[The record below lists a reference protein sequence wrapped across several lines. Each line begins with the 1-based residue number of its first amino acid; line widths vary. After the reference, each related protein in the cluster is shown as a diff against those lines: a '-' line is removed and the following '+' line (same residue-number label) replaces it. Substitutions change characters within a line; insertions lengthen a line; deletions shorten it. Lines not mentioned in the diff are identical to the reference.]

1 MSQLLDGKVAVI
13 TGGGRGIGEA
23 SARRL
28 AEHGAKVILADMDLP
43 SAQAVADDLCAKGC
57 EAKALEF
64 NVAEFEKI
72 PEKVAQAR
80 ALFGRIDI
88 LVNVAG
94 IAGSTPIEEITLE
107 SWDRM
112 MDIDLKSMFFVTQA
126 VFAIMKEQGYGKLVH
141 MSSLAALRG
150 GRSSDASYACAK
162 AGILNLSKCFA
173 LRGAPYHI
181 TSNAVCP
188 GNILTPMGKTL
199 SWSKVDPKTYI
210 PLGRYG
216 TAEDIANA
224 VLFYASDLSDY
235 VTGDSMNVN
244 GGLYMYSSFIYFTK
258 NRWTATSL
266 WDIIAFVLRRP
277 ASHAPFLPAFA
288 WTAVPERCP
297 GAAAQAATQV

>member
-1 MSQLLDGKVAVI
+1 MALLTGRVAMV

-23 SARRL
+23 SARKM
-28 AEHGAKVILADMDLP
+28 AEHGAGVILADMNLA
-43 SAQAVADDLCAKGC
+43 SAQAVADDINARGG
-57 EAKALEF
+57 EAKALEI

-72 PEKVAQAR
+72 PAKIQEAK

-94 IAGSTPIEEITLE
+94 IVGSTPIEEITLE

-126 VFAIMKEQGYGKLVH
+126 VFAVMKEQNYGKLVH

-150 GRSSDASYACAK
+150 GRSSDASYAAAK

-173 LRGAPYHI
+173 LHGAAYHI

-188 GNILTPMGKTL
+188 GNILTPMGKSL
-199 SWSKVDPKTYI
+199 SWSHVDPKTYI

-224 VLFYASDLSDY
+224 VLFYASEMSDY
-235 VTGDSMNVN
+235 VTGDFMNVN
-244 GGLYMYSSFIYFTK
+244 GGLYM
-258 NRWTATSL
+258 
-266 WDIIAFVLRRP
+266 
-277 ASHAPFLPAFA
+277 
-288 WTAVPERCP
+288 
-297 GAAAQAATQV
+297 

>member
-1 MSQLLDGKVAVI
+1 MNRLLDGRVAMV

-28 AEHGAKVILADMDLP
+28 AEYGAKVIVADMDAV
-43 SAQAVADDLCAKGC
+43 SAHAAAEELTARGYDAR
-57 EAKALEF
+57 ALEF

-72 PEKVAQAR
+72 PVKVAEAKR
-80 ALFGRIDI
+80 LFGRIDI

-94 IAGSTPIEEITLE
+94 IAGTTPIEEITLE

-173 LRGAPYHI
+173 LRGASCHI
-181 TSNAVCP
+181 TSNAICP
-188 GNILTPMGKTL
+188 GNILTPMGKTM
-199 SWSKVDPKTYI
+199 SWSEVDPKTYI
-210 PLGRYG
+210 PMGRYG
-216 TAEDIANA
+216 TAEDVANA
-224 VLFYASDLSDY
+224 VLFYASDLCDY
-235 VTGDSMNVN
+235 VTGDAMNVN
-244 GGLYMYSSFIYFTK
+244 GGLYM
-258 NRWTATSL
+258 
-266 WDIIAFVLRRP
+266 
-277 ASHAPFLPAFA
+277 
-288 WTAVPERCP
+288 
-297 GAAAQAATQV
+297 

>member
-162 AGILNLSKCFA
+162 AGILNLSKCLA

-181 TSNAVCP
+181 TSNADCP

-244 GGLYMYSSFIYFTK
+244 GGLYM
-258 NRWTATSL
+258 
-266 WDIIAFVLRRP
+266 
-277 ASHAPFLPAFA
+277 
-288 WTAVPERCP
+288 
-297 GAAAQAATQV
+297 

>member
-1 MSQLLDGKVAVI
+1 MMLTDMLHGKVAMI

-28 AEHGAKVILADMDLP
+28 AEYGAKVILADLNL
-43 SAQAVADDLCAKGC
+43 STAQGVADDINAQGGQ
-57 EAKALEF
+57 ARALEF
-64 NVAEFEKI
+64 NVAAFDTI
-72 PEKVAQAR
+72 PTKVVEAKE
-80 ALFGRIDI
+80 LFGRIDI

-94 IAGSTPIEEITLE
+94 ITGSTALEDITLE

-126 VFAIMKEQGYGKLVH
+126 VYAIMKEQGYGKLVH

-150 GRSSDASYACAK
+150 GRGSDASYAAAK

-173 LRGAPYHI
+173 LKGAEHHI

-210 PLGRYG
+210 PAGRYG
-216 TAEDIANA
+216 TADDIANA

-235 VTGDSMNVN
+235 VTGDYMNVN
-244 GGLYMYSSFIYFTK
+244 GGLYM
-258 NRWTATSL
+258 
-266 WDIIAFVLRRP
+266 
-277 ASHAPFLPAFA
+277 
-288 WTAVPERCP
+288 
-297 GAAAQAATQV
+297 

>member
-1 MSQLLDGKVAVI
+1 MLLTDKVAMI

-28 AEHGAKVILADMDLP
+28 AEHGAKVILADMNLEA
-43 SAQAVADDLCAKGC
+43 AQAVAADINAQGG
-57 EAKALEF
+57 EARALEF
-64 NVAEFEKI
+64 NVAEFEAI
-72 PEKVAQAR
+72 PEKVAAAK

-94 IAGSTPIEEITLE
+94 ITGSTPIEEITLE

-141 MSSLAALRG
+141 MSSLA
-150 GRSSDASYACAK
+150 
-162 AGILNLSKCFA
+162 A

-244 GGLYMYSSFIYFTK
+244 GGLYM
-258 NRWTATSL
+258 
-266 WDIIAFVLRRP
+266 
-277 ASHAPFLPAFA
+277 
-288 WTAVPERCP
+288 
-297 GAAAQAATQV
+297 

>member
-1 MSQLLDGKVAVI
+1 MLLTDKVALV

-28 AEHGAKVILADMDLP
+28 VEYGAKVILADMNLEA
-43 SAQAVADDLCAKGC
+43 AQNVANDVNAHGG
-57 EAKALEF
+57 EARALEF
-64 NVAEFEKI
+64 NVAEFDTI
-72 PEKVAQAR
+72 PEKIAA
-80 ALFGRIDI
+80 AKAMFGRIDI

-94 IAGSTPIEEITLE
+94 ITGSTPIEEITLE

-126 VFAIMKEQGYGKLVH
+126 VFSVMKEQGYGKLVH

-173 LRGAPYHI
+173 LRGAPYRI

-210 PLGRYG
+210 PMGRYG

-224 VLFYASDLSDY
+224 VLFYASDLSSY
-235 VTGDSMNVN
+235 VTGDYMNVN
-244 GGLYMYSSFIYFTK
+244 GGLYM
-258 NRWTATSL
+258 
-266 WDIIAFVLRRP
+266 
-277 ASHAPFLPAFA
+277 
-288 WTAVPERCP
+288 
-297 GAAAQAATQV
+297 

>member
-1 MSQLLDGKVAVI
+1 MLLKDKAALV

-23 SARRL
+23 SAHRL
-28 AEHGAKVILADMDLP
+28 AEYGAKVILADLDLS
-43 SAQAVADDLCAKGC
+43 SATIAAEKLNSQGFEAIPLEFDVADFDRI
-57 EAKALEF
+57 E
-64 NVAEFEKI
+64 
-72 PEKVAQAR
+72 EKVAAAR
-80 ALFGRIDI
+80 NIFGQIDI

-94 IAGSTPIEEITLE
+94 ITGSTPIEEITHE

-112 MDIDLKSMFFVTQA
+112 MNIDLKSMFFVTQA
-126 VFAIMKEQGYGKLVH
+126 VFAVMKEQNYGKMVH

-173 LRGAPYHI
+173 LKGAEYHI

-224 VLFYASDLSDY
+224 VLFYASELSDY
-235 VTGDSMNVN
+235 VTGDHMNVN
-244 GGLYMYSSFIYFTK
+244 GGLYM
-258 NRWTATSL
+258 
-266 WDIIAFVLRRP
+266 
-277 ASHAPFLPAFA
+277 
-288 WTAVPERCP
+288 E
-297 GAAAQAATQV
+297 

>member
-1 MSQLLDGKVAVI
+1 MLQEMLKDKVALV

-28 AEHGAKVILADMDLP
+28 AEYGAKVILADLDI
-43 SAQAVADDLCAKGC
+43 ATATAA
-57 EAKALEF
+57 
-64 NVAEFEKI
+64 
-72 PEKVAQAR
+72 AR
-80 ALFGRIDI
+80 
-88 LVNVAG
+88 
-94 IAGSTPIEEITLE
+94 STPIEEITPA

-126 VFAIMKEQGYGKLVH
+126 VFEVMKAQHYGKMVH

-173 LRGAPYHI
+173 LKGAEHHI

-210 PLGRYG
+210 PAGRYG

-235 VTGDSMNVN
+235 VTGDYMNVN
-244 GGLYMYSSFIYFTK
+244 GGLYM
-258 NRWTATSL
+258 
-266 WDIIAFVLRRP
+266 
-277 ASHAPFLPAFA
+277 
-288 WTAVPERCP
+288 
-297 GAAAQAATQV
+297 

>member
-1 MSQLLDGKVAVI
+1 MLQEMLKDKVALV

-28 AEHGAKVILADMDLP
+28 AEYGAKVILADLDIATATAA
-43 SAQAVADDLCAKGC
+43 AQSMRDQGM
-57 EAKALEF
+57 EATALEF
-64 NVAEFEKI
+64 NVAEFDTI
-72 PEKVAQAR
+72 RQKVDAAK
-80 ALFGRIDI
+80 AIYGRIDI

-94 IAGSTPIEEITLE
+94 ITGSTPIEEITPA

-126 VFAIMKEQGYGKLVH
+126 VFEVMKAQHYGKMVH

-162 AGILNLSKCFA
+162 AGILAFTLK
-173 LRGAPYHI
+173 GAEHHI
-181 TSNAVCP
+181 ASNAVCP
-188 GNILTPMGKTL
+188 GNILPPMGKTL

-210 PLGRYG
+210 PAGRYG

-235 VTGDSMNVN
+235 VTGDYMNVN
-244 GGLYMYSSFIYFTK
+244 GGLYM
-258 NRWTATSL
+258 
-266 WDIIAFVLRRP
+266 
-277 ASHAPFLPAFA
+277 
-288 WTAVPERCP
+288 
-297 GAAAQAATQV
+297 

>member
-1 MSQLLDGKVAVI
+1 MLQEMLKDKVALV

-28 AEHGAKVILADMDLP
+28 AEYGAKVILADLDITTATAA
-43 SAQAVADDLCAKGC
+43 AQAMRDQGM
-57 EAKALEF
+57 EASALEF
-64 NVAEFEKI
+64 NVAEFDTI
-72 PEKVAQAR
+72 RQKVDAAK
-80 ALFGRIDI
+80 AIYGRIDI

-94 IAGSTPIEEITLE
+94 ITGSTPIEEITPA

-126 VFAIMKEQGYGKLVH
+126 VFEIMKAQHYGKMVH

-173 LRGAPYHI
+173 LKGAEYHI

-199 SWSKVDPKTYI
+199 SWSKVDPRTYI
-210 PLGRYG
+210 PAGRYG

-235 VTGDSMNVN
+235 VTGDYMNVN
-244 GGLYMYSSFIYFTK
+244 GGLYM
-258 NRWTATSL
+258 
-266 WDIIAFVLRRP
+266 
-277 ASHAPFLPAFA
+277 
-288 WTAVPERCP
+288 
-297 GAAAQAATQV
+297 

>member
-1 MSQLLDGKVAVI
+1 MLLTDKAALI

-28 AEHGAKVILADMDLP
+28 AEYGAKVILADMNLEAAQGVAEDLNAHG
-43 SAQAVADDLCAKGC
+43 S
-57 EAKALEF
+57 EARALEF
-64 NVAEFEKI
+64 NVAEFDKI
-72 PEKVAQAR
+72 PGKIAEAR
-80 ALFGRIDI
+80 AMFGRIDI

-94 IAGSTPIEEITLE
+94 ITGSTPIEEITPE

-126 VFAIMKEQGYGKLVH
+126 VFAVMKEQGYGKLVH

-173 LRGAPYHI
+173 LRGAAYHI

-188 GNILTPMGKTL
+188 GNILTPMGRTL

-235 VTGDSMNVN
+235 VTGDYMNVN
-244 GGLYMYSSFIYFTK
+244 GGLYM
-258 NRWTATSL
+258 
-266 WDIIAFVLRRP
+266 
-277 ASHAPFLPAFA
+277 
-288 WTAVPERCP
+288 
-297 GAAAQAATQV
+297 

>member
-1 MSQLLDGKVAVI
+1 MMLTDMLHGKVAMI

-28 AEHGAKVILADMDLP
+28 AEYGTKVILADLNL
-43 SAQAVADDLCAKGC
+43 SAAQGVADDINAQGGQ
-57 EAKALEF
+57 AKALEF
-64 NVAEFEKI
+64 NVAAFDTI
-72 PEKVAQAR
+72 PTKVAEAKE
-80 ALFGRIDI
+80 LFGRIDI

-94 IAGSTPIEEITLE
+94 ITGSTALEDIALE

-126 VFAIMKEQGYGKLVH
+126 VYAIMKEHGYGKLVH

-150 GRSSDASYACAK
+150 GRSSDASYAAAK

-173 LRGAPYHI
+173 LKGAEHHI

-210 PLGRYG
+210 PAGRYG
-216 TAEDIANA
+216 TADDIANA

-235 VTGDSMNVN
+235 VTGDYMNVN
-244 GGLYMYSSFIYFTK
+244 GGLYM
-258 NRWTATSL
+258 
-266 WDIIAFVLRRP
+266 
-277 ASHAPFLPAFA
+277 
-288 WTAVPERCP
+288 
-297 GAAAQAATQV
+297 

>member
-1 MSQLLDGKVAVI
+1 MNSEMLNGRVAMV

-23 SARRL
+23 SARKL
-28 AEHGAKVILADMDLP
+28 SDHGAKVILADMDLAA
-43 SAQAVADDLCAKGC
+43 AQAVAADINAKGGQ
-57 EAKALEF
+57 AKALEI
-64 NVAEFEKI
+64 NVAEFDKI
-72 PEKVAQAR
+72 PGKIADAK

-94 IAGSTPIEEITLE
+94 IVGATPIEDITLE

-126 VFAIMKEQGYGKLVH
+126 VFALMKEQGYGKLVH

-150 GRSSDASYACAK
+150 GRSSDASYAAAK

-173 LRGAPYHI
+173 LHGAAYHI

-188 GNILTPMGKTL
+188 GNILTPMGKSL
-199 SWSKVDPKTYI
+199 SWSHVDPKTYI

-224 VLFYASDLSDY
+224 VLFYASDMSDY
-235 VTGDSMNVN
+235 VTGDFMNVN
-244 GGLYMYSSFIYFTK
+244 GGLYM
-258 NRWTATSL
+258 
-266 WDIIAFVLRRP
+266 
-277 ASHAPFLPAFA
+277 
-288 WTAVPERCP
+288 
-297 GAAAQAATQV
+297 

>member
-1 MSQLLDGKVAVI
+1 MMLTDMLHGKVAMI

-28 AEHGAKVILADMDLP
+28 AEYGTKVILADLNL
-43 SAQAVADDLCAKGC
+43 SAAQGVADDINAQGGQ
-57 EAKALEF
+57 AKALEF
-64 NVAEFEKI
+64 NVAAFDTI
-72 PEKVAQAR
+72 PAKVAEAKE
-80 ALFGRIDI
+80 LFGRIDI

-94 IAGSTPIEEITLE
+94 ITGSTALEDITLE

-126 VFAIMKEQGYGKLVH
+126 VYAIMKEQGYGKLVH

-150 GRSSDASYACAK
+150 GRSSDASYAAAK

-173 LRGAPYHI
+173 LKGAEHHI

-210 PLGRYG
+210 PAGRYG
-216 TAEDIANA
+216 TADDIANA

-235 VTGDSMNVN
+235 VTGDYMNVN
-244 GGLYMYSSFIYFTK
+244 GGLYM
-258 NRWTATSL
+258 
-266 WDIIAFVLRRP
+266 
-277 ASHAPFLPAFA
+277 
-288 WTAVPERCP
+288 
-297 GAAAQAATQV
+297 

>member
-1 MSQLLDGKVAVI
+1 MMLTDMLHGKVAMI

-28 AEHGAKVILADMDLP
+28 AEYGAKVILADLNL
-43 SAQAVADDLCAKGC
+43 SAAQGVADDINAQGGQ
-57 EAKALEF
+57 AKALEF
-64 NVAEFEKI
+64 NVAAFDTI
-72 PEKVAQAR
+72 PTKVAEAKE
-80 ALFGRIDI
+80 LFGRIDI

-94 IAGSTPIEEITLE
+94 ITGSTALEDITLE

-126 VFAIMKEQGYGKLVH
+126 VYAIMKEQSYGKLVH

-150 GRSSDASYACAK
+150 GRSSDASYAAAK

-173 LRGAPYHI
+173 LKGAEHHI

-210 PLGRYG
+210 PAGRYG
-216 TAEDIANA
+216 TADDIANA

-235 VTGDSMNVN
+235 VTGDYMNVN
-244 GGLYMYSSFIYFTK
+244 GGLYM
-258 NRWTATSL
+258 
-266 WDIIAFVLRRP
+266 
-277 ASHAPFLPAFA
+277 
-288 WTAVPERCP
+288 
-297 GAAAQAATQV
+297 

>member
-1 MSQLLDGKVAVI
+1 M
-13 TGGGRGIGEA
+13 
-23 SARRL
+23 
-28 AEHGAKVILADMDLP
+28 
-43 SAQAVADDLCAKGC
+43 
-57 EAKALEF
+57 
-64 NVAEFEKI
+64 
-72 PEKVAQAR
+72 
-80 ALFGRIDI
+80 
-88 LVNVAG
+88 AG

-244 GGLYMYSSFIYFTK
+244 GGLVYVKILHIFYKKQVDGNLAVGYYSFC
-258 NRWTATSL
+258 TAPSCLPRAFPSRLCLDRRSGAMARSRGAGSHTSMKEGYH
-266 WDIIAFVLRRP
+266 IVSHSPLRQ
-277 ASHAPFLPAFA
+277 A
-288 WTAVPERCP
+288 E
-297 GAAAQAATQV
+297 GA

>member
-13 TGGGRGIGEA
+13 TGEA

-150 GRSSDASYACAK
+150 GRSSDASYAAAK

-173 LRGAPYHI
+173 LHGAAYNI

-199 SWSKVDPKTYI
+199 SWSQKDPKTYI

-244 GGLYMYSSFIYFTK
+244 GGLYM
-258 NRWTATSL
+258 
-266 WDIIAFVLRRP
+266 
-277 ASHAPFLPAFA
+277 
-288 WTAVPERCP
+288 
-297 GAAAQAATQV
+297 

>member
-1 MSQLLDGKVAVI
+1 MMLTDMLHGKVAMI

-28 AEHGAKVILADMDLP
+28 AEYGAKVILADLNLS
-43 SAQAVADDLCAKGC
+43 SAQQVADDINAHGGQAL
-57 EAKALEF
+57 ALEF
-64 NVAEFEKI
+64 NVAAFDTI
-72 PEKVAQAR
+72 PAKVAEAK

-94 IAGSTPIEEITLE
+94 ITGSTALEDITPE

-126 VFAIMKEQGYGKLVH
+126 VYAVMKEQGYGKLVH

-150 GRSSDASYACAK
+150 GRSSDASYAAAK

-173 LRGAPYHI
+173 LKGAEYHI

-210 PLGRYG
+210 PAGRYG

-235 VTGDSMNVN
+235 VTGDYMNVN
-244 GGLYMYSSFIYFTK
+244 GGLYM
-258 NRWTATSL
+258 
-266 WDIIAFVLRRP
+266 
-277 ASHAPFLPAFA
+277 
-288 WTAVPERCP
+288 
-297 GAAAQAATQV
+297 

>member
-1 MSQLLDGKVAVI
+1 MACNLLAGRAALV

-28 AEHGAKVILADMDLP
+28 MEYGAKVILADMNLDA
-43 SAQAVADDLCAKGC
+43 AQHAADDINAHGG
-57 EAKALEF
+57 EARALEF
-64 NVAEFEKI
+64 NVAEFDAI
-72 PEKVAQAR
+72 PEKIAA
-80 ALFGRIDI
+80 AKAMFGSIDI

-94 IAGSTPIEEITLE
+94 ITGSTPIEEITLE

-126 VFAIMKEQGYGKLVH
+126 VFTVMKEQGYGKLVH

-173 LRGAPYHI
+173 LQGAAYHI
-181 TSNAVCP
+181 TSNAICP
-188 GNILTPMGKTL
+188 GNILTPMGRTL

-235 VTGDSMNVN
+235 VTGDYMNVN
-244 GGLYMYSSFIYFTK
+244 GGLYM
-258 NRWTATSL
+258 
-266 WDIIAFVLRRP
+266 
-277 ASHAPFLPAFA
+277 
-288 WTAVPERCP
+288 
-297 GAAAQAATQV
+297 

>member
-1 MSQLLDGKVAVI
+1 MLQEMLKDKVALV

-28 AEHGAKVILADMDLP
+28 AEYGAKVILADLDMTTA
-43 SAQAVADDLCAKGC
+43 SAAAQAMRDEGM
-57 EAKALEF
+57 EATALEF
-64 NVAEFEKI
+64 NVAEFDTI
-72 PEKVAQAR
+72 RQKVDAAR
-80 ALFGRIDI
+80 EIYGRIDI

-94 IAGSTPIEEITLE
+94 ITGSTPIEEITTA

-126 VFAIMKEQGYGKLVH
+126 VFEVMKAQHYGKLVH

-173 LRGAPYHI
+173 LKGAEYHI

-210 PLGRYG
+210 TTGRYG

-235 VTGDSMNVN
+235 FTGDYMNVN
-244 GGLYMYSSFIYFTK
+244 GGLYM
-258 NRWTATSL
+258 
-266 WDIIAFVLRRP
+266 
-277 ASHAPFLPAFA
+277 
-288 WTAVPERCP
+288 
-297 GAAAQAATQV
+297 